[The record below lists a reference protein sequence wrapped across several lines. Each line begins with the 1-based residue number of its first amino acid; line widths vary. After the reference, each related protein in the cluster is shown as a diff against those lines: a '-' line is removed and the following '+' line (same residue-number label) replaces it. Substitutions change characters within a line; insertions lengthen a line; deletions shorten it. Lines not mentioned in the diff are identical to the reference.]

1 MGSNAIARGS
11 GAKARTVTRAMT
23 GAAAAAIDVMFF
35 NSNPTPLVVR
45 AWLDTNSIHLLVII
59 KLFEK

>member
-23 GAAAAAIDVMFF
+23 GAAAIDVMFF

-45 AWLDTNSIHLLVII
+45 AWLDTNSIHLLVI
-59 KLFEK
+59 KLFEE